1 MKGFAALLSILWR
14 AVFLFPLAL
23 ALFVLVLAYLFLPL
37 DLVLYSLFVSPWYWI
52 TLPVWLV
59 SIYLLRKPLRLYFK
73 DIGESW
79 L

>member
-1 MKGFAALLSILWR
+1 MKEVATLFSILWR
-14 AVFLFPLAL
+14 AVLLFPLAL
-23 ALFVLVLAYLFLPL
+23 ALFVLVGAYLCLPL

-52 TLPVWLV
+52 TLPVWMV
-59 SIYLLRKPLRLYFK
+59 SIYLLRNPLRLYFK